1 MVSTTNIKSK
11 GLKRK
16 KNKETAGTA
25 SQKKQKR
32 NQLIRERIIISSV
45 ELKGIKRNI
54 ALTITLNVLKNVY
67 FLIWFV
73 LKLI

>member
-54 ALTITLNVLKNVY
+54 ALTITLDVLKNVY